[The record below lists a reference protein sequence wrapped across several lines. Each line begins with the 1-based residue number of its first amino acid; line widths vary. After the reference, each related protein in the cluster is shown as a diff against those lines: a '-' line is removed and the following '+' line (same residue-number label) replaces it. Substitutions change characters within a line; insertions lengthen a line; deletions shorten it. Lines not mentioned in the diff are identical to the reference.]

1 MLINCDFGRAFIVC
15 GRWFNL
21 AFKYWN
27 VADGLEK
34 SDVVR
39 EPSFS
44 IVTLRS
50 KKLTADREYEYE
62 NLMLDDMSL
71 LLLYSLQYL
80 RKDLSE
86 VSSPIQTKNI
96 PSMNLDH
103 RTGLCLYLCS

>member
-1 MLINCDFGRAFIVC
+1 MNSVACFQKSVVYEQILQMQKNCDFGRALMAC
-15 GRWFNL
+15 GGWFDVAL
-21 AFKYWN
+21 KYWN
-27 VADGLEK
+27 VADVLEK

-39 EPSFS
+39 ELSFS

-50 KKLTADREYEYE
+50 KKLTVDRDYEYE

-86 VSSPIQTKNI
+86 ASSPI
-96 PSMNLDH
+96 
-103 RTGLCLYLCS
+103 

>member
-1 MLINCDFGRAFIVC
+1 MVSGVSFD
-15 GRWFNL
+15 L
-21 AFKYWN
+21 ALKYCN

-44 IVTLRS
+44 IVTLTY
-50 KKLTADREYEYE
+50 KKLTADREYKYE
-62 NLMLDDMSL
+62 KLMLDDMSL

-86 VSSPIQTKNI
+86 ASSPIQTKNI
-96 PSMNLDH
+96 SYMNLNH
-103 RTGLCLYLCS
+103 RAGLHLYLCS